1 MHLPRP
7 HRCPP
12 THLSC
17 PHPTLA
23 LALAPTPALTQPLP
37 SPKPT
42 LTRYPDIESM
52 VLHGWRWRS
61 ENYGTPPAP
70 SVDPL
75 MHNGR
80 ACTTRGCTET
90 NEHVGAM
97 VRSTL

>member
-1 MHLPRP
+1 
-7 HRCPP
+7 
-12 THLSC
+12 
-17 PHPTLA
+17 
-23 LALAPTPALTQPLP
+23 
-37 SPKPT
+37 
-42 LTRYPDIESM
+42 M